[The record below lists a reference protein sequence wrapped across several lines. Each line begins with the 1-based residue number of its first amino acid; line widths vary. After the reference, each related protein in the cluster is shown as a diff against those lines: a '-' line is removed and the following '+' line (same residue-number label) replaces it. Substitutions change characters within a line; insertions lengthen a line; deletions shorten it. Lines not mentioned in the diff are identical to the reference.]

1 MKALKLSAFLANLLL
16 TPSDREFFVEAAFFL
31 DQLTLAVGEKELY
44 LRSGRVLARR
54 VGRSIVNRYYI
65 VGKG

>member
-1 MKALKLSAFLANLLL
+1 M
-16 TPSDREFFVEAAFFL
+16 PSDREFFVEAAFFL

-54 VGRSIVNRYYI
+54 VRRSIVNGYYI
-65 VGKG
+65 VGRG